1 MFQILHQENLVWD
14 GARQIIIAKIA
25 FFFFQQK
32 KKKNLLL
39 FYSGFG
45 RGVVCSLK
53 MISTKNKIKSE
64 RFDIYIS
71 AEIERRDNREKDKS

>member
-1 MFQILHQENLVWD
+1 MGPVKSLL
-14 GARQIIIAKIA
+14 RRSL
-25 FFFFQQK
+25 FFFFNKK